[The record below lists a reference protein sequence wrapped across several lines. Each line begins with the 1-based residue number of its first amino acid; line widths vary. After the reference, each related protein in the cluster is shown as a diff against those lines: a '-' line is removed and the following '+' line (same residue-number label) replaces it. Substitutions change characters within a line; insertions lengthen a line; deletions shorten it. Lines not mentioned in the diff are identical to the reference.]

1 MTDETVINKDRKK
14 NFPDLKKYGKN
25 SFKTVRTTKKIIKT
39 NTVALMPIVG
49 PKSND
54 FYVIREVEVDQNR

>member
-1 MTDETVINKDRKK
+1 MQIKK
-14 NFPDLKKYGKN
+14 ISDPKILVKQLKKI
-25 SFKTVRTTKKIIKT
+25 VRTTIKSSKQHT
-39 NTVALMPIVG
+39 IALMPIVG